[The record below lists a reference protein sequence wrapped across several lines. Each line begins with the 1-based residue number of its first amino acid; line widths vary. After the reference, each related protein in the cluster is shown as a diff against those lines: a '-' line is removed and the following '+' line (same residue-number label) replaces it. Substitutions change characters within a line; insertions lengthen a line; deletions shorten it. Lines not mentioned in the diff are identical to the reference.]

1 MTKFKGFLRT
11 DGSVG
16 IRNNILIIA
25 VDECMDGI
33 ARSIATSSEE
43 CIVITNHYTCMLG
56 GQEETLNMLMEMSCH
71 PNVYGVIVLAMGCG
85 SIDPERISTYAR
97 SKGRMA
103 FSLTSIKEKGTVA
116 SIKRGKSYLSDI
128 LKEASK
134 IEATLHSISKLRIGI
149 KCGGS
154 DTSSGMASNPSVGH
168 AVDLL
173 IDQGATCIAGEL
185 LELVGCEKE
194 LQKRVVNSEV
204 SEKLIRLMSEE
215 ENRWSIGGNTEFMSV
230 GNSVGGLTTIE
241 EKALGSLSKIGT
253 KAIQGV
259 LEFSQVGHEIPDV
272 NGLYLSDVTMLCGG
286 SATHF
291 ATLGVH
297 IILWT
302 SGGAGFNS
310 QLVPVIRV
318 SGNRELIND
327 DIDIDAC
334 GIIEGTHTIKQVGEK
349 ILDEVHQVANG
360 KQTSIES
367 LGYSYATLYQKDVR
381 LEHCMKGMLS
391 CSD

>member
-1 MTKFKGFLRT
+1 MTKFKGYLRK

-33 ARSIATSSEE
+33 ARNIALASDD
-43 CIVITNHYTCMLG
+43 CVVITNHYTCMLG

-71 PNVYGVIVLAMGCG
+71 PNIYGVVVLAMGCG
-85 SIDPERISTYAR
+85 SIDPEIITDYAR

-103 FSLTSIKEKGTVA
+103 FALTSIKEKGTA
-116 SIKRGKSYLSDI
+116 SSIKRGKEYLSEI
-128 LKEASK
+128 VNEASK
-134 IEATLHSISKLRIGI
+134 IEASLHSISKLKIGI

-173 IDQGATCIAGEL
+173 VDQGATCIAGEL
-185 LELVGCEKE
+185 LELVGCEEE
-194 LQKRVVNSEV
+194 LLRRVVNSEV
-204 SEKLIRLMSEE
+204 SDKLTRLMSEE
-215 ENRWSIGGNTEFMSV
+215 EKRWSIGGNTEFMSI

-253 KAIQGV
+253 KPIQGV
-259 LEFSQVGHEIPDV
+259 LEFSQQGHERPET

-286 SATHF
+286 SAMHF

-334 GIIEGTHTIKQVGEK
+334 GIIEGTHTVKHVGEK
-349 ILDEVHQVANG
+349 IRDEVYEVANG

-381 LEHCMKGMLS
+381 LEHCMKGMSS
-391 CSD
+391 CLD